1 MKAMTAPSSPDPS
14 PARGE
19 GSLVSRMRDF
29 HIKALLFDLDGTF
42 ADTAPDLAAA
52 LNRLR
57 ADLRLPPVPPAQL
70 RPLTSQGVRGML
82 KGGLEML
89 PSDVRY
95 AEFYDR
101 FLHYYSQDICVETTL
116 FPGIEPL
123 LDALE
128 GRCWPWGI
136 VTNKAQRFTLPLL
149 ARLGCAKRAACVV
162 SGDSARRAKPAA
174 QPMQLACALLA
185 RRPESCLYV
194 GDDLRDI
201 QAGRAAGMLTVAV
214 RYGYLGDGK
223 PIEDWGADH
232 VVDHAHEIAALVG
245 IH

>member
-1 MKAMTAPSSPDPS
+1 MVEA
-14 PARGE
+14 
-19 GSLVSRMRDF
+19 V
-29 HIKALLFDLDGTF
+29 LFDLDGTF

-57 ADLRLPPVPPAQL
+57 VDLGLPAVNPGRL

-82 KGGLEML
+82 KAGLDMR
-89 PSDVRY
+89 PSDTRY
-95 AEFYDR
+95 ADFYNR
-101 FLHYYSQDICVETTL
+101 FLRYYSDDICVATTL
-116 FPGIEPL
+116 FPGIDRL

-128 GRCWPWGI
+128 SRHAPWGI

-149 ARLGCAKRAACVV
+149 ARLGYAKRAACVV

-174 QPMQLACALLA
+174 QPMLLA
-185 RRPESCLYV
+185 SKLIATHPGRCLYV

-201 QAGRAAGMLTVAV
+201 QAGRAAGMATVAV
-214 RYGYLGDGK
+214 RYGYLGDGE
-223 PIEDWGADH
+223 PIEAWGADH
-232 VVDHAHEIAALVG
+232 VVDHAGEIAALAG